1 MCWPKQITYKGLF
14 KLKKNRL
21 IGSIVVLLS
30 LVLVLAGCASNSGNK
45 SSSNSSKKIV
55 TFATTGVSYPTS
67 YKSNGKLTGFDVDVA
82 TAAAKKIGYTAKFK
96 TTSFDGLF
104 GQLSSGKVDA
114 VANMVSITP
123 QRERQY
129 YFSKPYGYFTYAI
142 AVSKKSKL
150 TNINQLSGKTLAVVT
165 GSNQIEA
172 IKALNPKIKL
182 RTFDDRDSAIN
193 AVTTGQVDGYCHS
206 SAILASTIKQKNLP
220 LKILKG
226 RFDSQKVGFAF
237 AKNAAGKKLAKK
249 FNTAIDKLQRQGKIA
264 KISKQYFSGLD
275 ASQK

>member
-1 MCWPKQITYKGLF
+1 M
-14 KLKKNRL
+14 KKNRL
-21 IGSIVVLLS
+21 IGSVVVLLS
-30 LVLVLAGCASNSGNK
+30 LVFVLAGCSSSSSSK
-45 SSSNSSKKIV
+45 SSSTSTQKTV
-55 TFATTGVSYPTS
+55 TFATTGVSFPTS
-67 YKSNGKLTGFDVDVA
+67 YKSNGKLKGYDVDIA
-82 TAAAKKIGYTAKFK
+82 KAAAKQLGYTAKFK

-123 QRERQY
+123 QREKQY

-206 SAILASTIKQKNLP
+206 SAILASTIKQKHLS

-226 RFDSQKVGFAF
+226 RFESQKVGFAF
-237 AKNAAGKKLAKK
+237 EKNAAGKKLAKK
-249 FNTAIDKLQRQGKIA
+249 FSKAINKLQKQGKIV
-264 KISKQYFSGLD
+264 KISKQYFSGMD
-275 ASQK
+275 ASHK